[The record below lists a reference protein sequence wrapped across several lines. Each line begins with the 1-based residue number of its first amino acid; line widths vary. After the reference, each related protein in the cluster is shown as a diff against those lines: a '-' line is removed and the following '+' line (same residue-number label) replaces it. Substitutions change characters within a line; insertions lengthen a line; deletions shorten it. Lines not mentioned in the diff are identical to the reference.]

1 MSKIIASAAI
11 RGAHK
16 YVKEAEEKLNKLIEE
31 KGPDEKVAFPNTA
44 YYLPLIYALLG
55 MEVKTLQDLGRA
67 LKEARRLLPPEP
79 TKKLW
84 LPYLGNA
91 LDAGI
96 ATLIAEEAIEALKYL
111 TGDEPKGIWLGFTDD
126 AILRTQGIKLVDGR
140 MPGFAACVGA
150 LPTNE
155 EAVQLARALQEK
167 NILVFMASSS
177 NGRSMAEQLAEEGI
191 EMNWDTFLVPYGK
204 DTSAAV
210 YALNFAVRAA
220 MTFGGLKPGNLA
232 QAREILL
239 YNKARVY
246 AFVLALGVDPGV
258 DGDQVI
264 TDEKYATAAGAI
276 NFGFPVISDVD
287 LPQILPTGIC
297 TYEHVVSNIPR
308 ETIVSKSIEIRGL
321 EIKVTEIPIPVPYGA
336 GFEGE
341 RVRKEQ
347 MQVEFGGKRSTAFEL
362 LRGKPMGEVEDGK
375 IEIIGPDVDKVE
387 VGAAM
392 PLGILVEVAGREFQ
406 EDFESVLERRIH
418 EFISCANGIF
428 HMGQRA
434 ITWLRISKEAF
445 QKGFRLRHFGEILVA
460 KIHDEYSKIVDKVQ
474 VRIITDEAQLAEP
487 LEEARAI
494 YRERDE
500 RIGKMTD
507 EDVDTVYSCVLCQ
520 SYAPDHVCIV
530 TPQRLGL
537 CGAYTW
543 LDCKA
548 SYQLNPHGPNEPVK
562 KGKTLDPVKGQW
574 EGVNKYLKVK
584 SHGNLE
590 RFNAYS
596 MIEDPMTSCVVG
608 ETELIIDGK
617 PVKIEDFVNSH
628 RGKEDYT
635 KCSALTLKEG
645 KAEQEPI
652 VAMQRFPAPETLIKL
667 RTKSGVQLLLTPNHE
682 VAADKQEGIQWIRA
696 DEVKTGDRLISL
708 ANLDLSS
715 ELPEIIDLLPDDFRA
730 ADQDL
735 ITDIKKRLA
744 YKYGSLRKA
753 FQEVPIKP
761 LRQVKSI
768 SLRDLKTAV
777 SHLQEDWQ
785 KIKKLIK
792 IVSTSSSFIQLPDRI
807 SKDIFYIMGL
817 IASDGSITRR
827 GKYEYRI
834 DFINTNE
841 RLGQEF
847 TSLYSRIFPDR
858 RLNMR
863 IKKGNTSK
871 IRGRVIKPTKRC
883 FHYYMKNPLLGYLCE
898 YFGIHIGSK
907 GKWNLGK
914 MFSLPKSHIAAF
926 LGGLFDGDGSIRIRK
941 YQDKWEVGE
950 GYLCISEEKAA
961 RHLQILLKRL
971 GVIGNVRE
979 DKSVWKVELHGGNLS
994 RFAYTIPSKHPQ
1006 KEELLTRVR
1015 QLANEDNARLDKT
1028 QREVLPYYVGKAIAA
1043 LPASKKVLSPSTLFY
1058 YKTGRSRPIISNAN
1072 KVFKANLGVNLLDP
1086 PSEEKKH
1093 FSLLETHN
1101 SPEKLLSLGLQE
1113 RELQEEERHRSI
1125 IEASLKTDYFLDI
1138 ITKVENIK
1146 NNGKYSYVYNL
1157 TLKDVHAYFVNGGPL
1172 IKNCGCF
1179 ECITAI
1185 LPETNGVMIVNRE
1198 FTEMTPV
1205 GMSFS
1210 TMAGTVGGGIQTPGF
1225 IGMGKVY
1232 ITSEKFISAD
1242 GGIRRVVWMPQGLKE
1257 EIKERLEK
1265 RLAEIGE
1272 PELMDKIATEK
1283 DAVTSEDLVKFLQE
1297 KQHPALSMPPMM

>member
-55 MEVKTLQDLGRA
+55 MEVKTLQDLARA

-111 TGDEPKGIWLGFTDD
+111 TGDKPKGIWLGFTDD

-177 NGRSMAEQLAEEGI
+177 NGKSMAEQLAEEGI

-246 AFVLALGVDPGV
+246 AFVLALGADPGV

-276 NFGFPVISDVD
+276 NFGFPVLSDVD
-287 LPQILPTGIC
+287 IPQILPTGIC

-375 IEIIGPDVDKVE
+375 IEIIGLDVDKVE

-434 ITWLRISKEAF
+434 IAWLRISKEAF

-507 EDVDTVYSCVLCQ
+507 EDVDTVYS
-520 SYAPDHVCIV
+520 
-530 TPQRLGL
+530 
-537 CGAYTW
+537 
-543 LDCKA
+543 
-548 SYQLNPHGPNEPVK
+548 
-562 KGKTLDPVKGQW
+562 
-574 EGVNKYLKVK
+574 
-584 SHGNLE
+584 
-590 RFNAYS
+590 
-596 MIEDPMTSCVVG
+596 
-608 ETELIIDGK
+608 
-617 PVKIEDFVNSH
+617 
-628 RGKEDYT
+628 
-635 KCSALTLKEG
+635 
-645 KAEQEPI
+645 
-652 VAMQRFPAPETLIKL
+652 
-667 RTKSGVQLLLTPNHE
+667 
-682 VAADKQEGIQWIRA
+682 
-696 DEVKTGDRLISL
+696 
-708 ANLDLSS
+708 
-715 ELPEIIDLLPDDFRA
+715 
-730 ADQDL
+730 
-735 ITDIKKRLA
+735 
-744 YKYGSLRKA
+744 
-753 FQEVPIKP
+753 
-761 LRQVKSI
+761 
-768 SLRDLKTAV
+768 
-777 SHLQEDWQ
+777 
-785 KIKKLIK
+785 
-792 IVSTSSSFIQLPDRI
+792 
-807 SKDIFYIMGL
+807 
-817 IASDGSITRR
+817 
-827 GKYEYRI
+827 
-834 DFINTNE
+834 
-841 RLGQEF
+841 
-847 TSLYSRIFPDR
+847 
-858 RLNMR
+858 
-863 IKKGNTSK
+863 
-871 IRGRVIKPTKRC
+871 
-883 FHYYMKNPLLGYLCE
+883 
-898 YFGIHIGSK
+898 
-907 GKWNLGK
+907 
-914 MFSLPKSHIAAF
+914 
-926 LGGLFDGDGSIRIRK
+926 
-941 YQDKWEVGE
+941 
-950 GYLCISEEKAA
+950 
-961 RHLQILLKRL
+961 
-971 GVIGNVRE
+971 
-979 DKSVWKVELHGGNLS
+979 
-994 RFAYTIPSKHPQ
+994 
-1006 KEELLTRVR
+1006 
-1015 QLANEDNARLDKT
+1015 
-1028 QREVLPYYVGKAIAA
+1028 
-1043 LPASKKVLSPSTLFY
+1043 
-1058 YKTGRSRPIISNAN
+1058 
-1072 KVFKANLGVNLLDP
+1072 
-1086 PSEEKKH
+1086 
-1093 FSLLETHN
+1093 
-1101 SPEKLLSLGLQE
+1101 
-1113 RELQEEERHRSI
+1113 
-1125 IEASLKTDYFLDI
+1125 
-1138 ITKVENIK
+1138 
-1146 NNGKYSYVYNL
+1146 
-1157 TLKDVHAYFVNGGPL
+1157 
-1172 IKNCGCF
+1172 
-1179 ECITAI
+1179 
-1185 LPETNGVMIVNRE
+1185 
-1198 FTEMTPV
+1198 
-1205 GMSFS
+1205 
-1210 TMAGTVGGGIQTPGF
+1210 
-1225 IGMGKVY
+1225 
-1232 ITSEKFISAD
+1232 
-1242 GGIRRVVWMPQGLKE
+1242 
-1257 EIKERLEK
+1257 
-1265 RLAEIGE
+1265 
-1272 PELMDKIATEK
+1272 
-1283 DAVTSEDLVKFLQE
+1283 
-1297 KQHPALSMPPMM
+1297 